1 MACRPVCDRCG
12 ERVELFESE
21 TAAYGTIG
29 DELYEKFVQIGCR
42 HCVQFGWI
50 KVAPEENDC

>member
-21 TAAYGTIG
+21 TATGHNLSIG
-29 DELYEKFVQIGCR
+29 DEKFVQIGCR
-42 HCVQFGWI
+42 HCVQIGWI
-50 KVAPEENDC
+50 KVAPEEDY